1 MKSSTKS
8 AVSFSFD
15 EQSFKVKGAGGTGET

>member
-1 MKSSTKS
+1 MKISLLFGHASCIWSLRKS

-15 EQSFKVKGAGGTGET
+15 